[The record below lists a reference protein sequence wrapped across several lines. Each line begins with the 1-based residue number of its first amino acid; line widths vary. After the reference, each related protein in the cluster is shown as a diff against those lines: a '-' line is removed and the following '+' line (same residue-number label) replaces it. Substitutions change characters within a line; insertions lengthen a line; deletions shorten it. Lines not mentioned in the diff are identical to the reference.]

1 MTTCSPS
8 WHSWSNRMP
17 HRIEY
22 GVPGTSSR
30 VFRRHLR
37 RSSFSAHRSDH
48 ERATTVVRRWFCTG
62 NLQPRTLSAIRYE
75 PCDQEL
81 REHSSRSSEGPE
93 HSRREKEQD
102 VAAGK
107 ADGDAETRQGI
118 PRFRTQIGTHDP
130 GRTDSGGFLRM
141 GRSAPRRFEI
151 LLAAEEGPYQ
161 FVPLGI
167 SARPC

>member
-1 MTTCSPS
+1 MVL
-8 WHSWSNRMP
+8 
-17 HRIEY
+17 Y
-22 GVPGTSSR
+22 GEPPTS
-30 VFRRHLR
+30 H
-37 RSSFSAHRSDH
+37 A
-48 ERATTVVRRWFCTG
+48 
-62 NLQPRTLSAIRYE
+62 SAIRYE

-81 REHSSRSSEGPE
+81 REHVSRSSEGPE

-107 ADGDAETRQGI
+107 ADGDAETREGI

-130 GRTDSGGFLRM
+130 GTNGFRWVPRM

-161 FVPLGI
+161 FVPLGN